1 MGALQKK
8 IFAYLIYGSEK
19 SIDAVLKK
27 DKKKLFSRLKGTILE
42 IGAGTGANL
51 AYYSKNS
58 KVICLEPNP
67 EMHSFLR
74 KKAASLGLK
83 INTIKGRAEAIPLRK
98 SSVDIVV
105 STHVLCSVE
114 DVKKSVNEI
123 KRVLK
128 KGGKFVFIEHVAA
141 KKRTV
146 LKTVQ
151 NLLVQVWSLLFDRCQ
166 INRNIGDVLKKSGF
180 SKVTLQE
187 KKFAFPIVS
196 PHVVGFARK

>member
-1 MGALQKK
+1 
-8 IFAYLIYGSEK
+8 
-19 SIDAVLKK
+19 
-27 DKKKLFSRLKGTILE
+27 
-42 IGAGTGANL
+42 
-51 AYYSKNS
+51 
-58 KVICLEPNP
+58 
-67 EMHSFLR
+67 MHSFLR